1 MAKNTPYKDVMLG
14 SKMIMSVMGGIIDIT
29 DWSECHMC
37 MSLLCDSGT
46 ERYRYISYLVYLIWG
61 KLLMCIKCR
70 KKLIGVNLVELN
82 KK

>member
-37 MSLLCDSGT
+37 MSLLCDGGT

-61 KLLMCIKCR
+61 EITYVYKMQKETNW
-70 KKLIGVNLVELN
+70 G
-82 KK
+82 

>member
-61 KLLMCIKCR
+61 EITYVYKMQKETNW
-70 KKLIGVNLVELN
+70 G
-82 KK
+82 

>member
-14 SKMIMSVMGGIIDIT
+14 SKMIMSVMGGIMDIT

-46 ERYRYISYLVYLIWG
+46 ERYRYISYLVYLFWG
-61 KLLMCIKCR
+61 EITYVYKMQKETNW
-70 KKLIGVNLVELN
+70 G
-82 KK
+82 

>member
-14 SKMIMSVMGGIIDIT
+14 SKMIMSVIGGIMDIT

-61 KLLMCIKCR
+61 EITYVYKMQKETNW
-70 KKLIGVNLVELN
+70 G
-82 KK
+82 